1 MGQTKFQKM
10 TFTLLMCFFMVLGMT
25 IYNMILNEGLSNHFL
40 IHLLKDFWLGFIV
53 ALIID
58 VFIVGKL
65 AKPIALKLVKP
76 TPETKPIKIILAI
89 SSCMV
94 VGMVLFMSMYGAIV
108 AVGFNS
114 TTLKIYPLCV
124 ARNFIMALPLNLLI
138 VSPLVRFLFTKIPF
152 EKIEKNVSN
161 EYLSFNSDLVTETE

>member
-1 MGQTKFQKM
+1 
-10 TFTLLMCFFMVLGMT
+10 MV
-25 IYNMILNEGLSNHFL
+25 I
-40 IHLLKDFWLGFIV
+40 
-53 ALIID
+53 
-58 VFIVGKL
+58 
-65 AKPIALKLVKP
+65 
-76 TPETKPIKIILAI
+76 
-89 SSCMV
+89 
-94 VGMVLFMSMYGAIV
+94 GMVLFMSMYGAIV

-161 EYLSFNSDLVTETE
+161 EDLSFNSDLVIETE